1 MEETMYLPLLPMM
14 VHRSTRRPTGGLLM
28 PIEWRTELAQQGF
41 DVIDDTVTDG
51 NCGIH
56 AFVIAL
62 IDAAA
67 IDKIL
72 ASTSQFKQV
81 RSLIAN
87 LKELILHVRR
97 SACKWMN
104 SNADTLVWEN
114 MRFKDVAVAMAGLPG
129 RTFGDQCN
137 VAARD
142 GEWIDC
148 SVLLALALV
157 YSVDIVVYQQNQPH
171 SMVGPSLM
179 EKTHLLV

>member
-1 MEETMYLPLLPMM
+1 MYLPLLPMM

-72 ASTSQFKQV
+72 ASTSQFKKV